1 MEDHSFANLIS
12 GKPIRWERPFFFFA
26 ALFVGDL
33 VWMELGPDVHWS
45 SQTGLHF
52 SLFEIYH
59 PWGWVSVILANI
71 ILTVLASAAFR
82 LLPNSV
88 LALVVVV
95 VLYPFLNVA
104 TRNIIF
110 LLESGSG
117 GRPEL
122 IVIVHSLVNS
132 FAYVLCFVGALLLA
146 LRLIKNLLVALLAG
160 AIVGTVISY
169 FVYLITDQIT
179 DLFSSSVTTSPGSGV
194 VSSVINLIVGSL
206 PFGILSAVLFAL
218 VFWSALW
225 LSGSLAS
232 NEAAPKPRLRRPFYA
247 GIWAVTAG
255 IAWFLFANT
264 TLLLVLGTWDL
275 SQRSSSSATFGRT
288 TEAVG
293 VFLIFGF
300 ASALALIAS
309 VLFVIVIYRMW
320 AAIQDGHARTDPG
333 RAVGFL
339 FIPFFN
345 IYWAFQALLG
355 FAKDYNSY
363 LDRHGLDLRRLPEGI
378 FVAYIILCLGAF
390 IPFVGWLLVAAN
402 MVVGTIMI
410 AKICDAVNALPNPG
424 DSQGASEAV
433 AA

>member
-12 GKPIRWERPFFFFA
+12 GKPIRWERPFLFFA
-26 ALFVGDL
+26 ALFVADL
-33 VWMELGPDVHWS
+33 VWVELGPEVHWS
-45 SQTGLHF
+45 SPSGLHF
-52 SLFEIYH
+52 SLFEVYH
-59 PWGWVSVILANI
+59 PWSWVSVITANI
-71 ILTVLASAAFR
+71 ILTVVATAAFR
-82 LLPNSV
+82 LLPNSLV
-88 LALVVVV
+88 ALVVVA

-104 TRNIIF
+104 TRNIID
-110 LLESGSG
+110 LIVLGSG
-117 GRPEL
+117 WRLEL
-122 IVIVHSLVNS
+122 SDIVHSLGNS
-132 FAYVLCFVGALLLA
+132 FAYALCFVGALMLA

-160 AIVGTVISY
+160 AIVGTVLSH
-169 FVYLITDQIT
+169 FVYLITGLIA
-179 DLFSSSVTTSPGSGV
+179 DLLSQSETSAPGRGV
-194 VSSVINLIVGSL
+194 LSSVINLLVGSL
-206 PFGILSAVLFAL
+206 PFGILSAILFAL
-218 VFWSALW
+218 VFWAALW

-232 NEAAPKPRLRRPFYA
+232 NEEAPKPRLRRPFYA

-264 TLLLVLGTWDL
+264 ALLLVVGRWELT
-275 SQRSSSSATFGRT
+275 QRSGRAATFG

-300 ASALALIAS
+300 ASVLALIAS
-309 VLFVIVIYRMW
+309 ALFVIVIYRMW

-363 LDRHGLDLRRLPEGI
+363 LDRHGLNLRRLPEGI

-410 AKICDAVNALPNPG
+410 AKICDAVNALPDEG
-424 DSQGASEAV
+424 DSPAASVAV

>member
-1 MEDHSFANLIS
+1 MIVHSFANLVS

-33 VWMELGPDVHWS
+33 VWMELGPDVNWS

-59 PWGWVSVILANI
+59 PWGWVTVILADI
-71 ILTVLASAAFR
+71 ILTVLATAAFR

-88 LALVVVV
+88 VALVVLV
-95 VLYPFLNVA
+95 VLYPVLNVG

-110 LLESGSG
+110 LIEIGSG
-117 GRPEL
+117 WRIEL
-122 IVIVHSLVNS
+122 TDIVHSLVNS
-132 FAYVLCFVGALLLA
+132 FAYVLCFMGALLLA
-146 LRLIKNLLVALLAG
+146 LRFIKNLLIALLTG
-160 AIVGTVISY
+160 AIVGTMISH
-169 FVYLITDQIT
+169 FVYLITDQIA
-179 DLFSSSVTTSPGSGV
+179 DLVSQSETSAPGRGV
-194 VSSVINLIVGSL
+194 LSSVINLIIGSL

-218 VFWSALW
+218 VFWAALW
-225 LSGSLAS
+225 LSGTLATDE
-232 NEAAPKPRLRRPFYA
+232 EAAKPRLRRPFFA

-264 TLLLVLGTWDL
+264 MLLLVLGTWDL
-275 SQRSSSSATFGRT
+275 SQRSSSSATFRIN

-300 ASALALIAS
+300 ASALAMIAS

-378 FVAYIILCLGAF
+378 FVAYILLCLGAF

-410 AKICDAVNALPNPG
+410 AKICDAVNALPDAG
-424 DSQGASEAV
+424 DSPAASEAV

>member
-1 MEDHSFANLIS
+1 MEDHSLANLIS

-33 VWMELGPDVHWS
+33 VWMELGPDIHWS
-45 SQTGLHF
+45 SASGFHF
-52 SLFEIYH
+52 SFFEVYH
-59 PWGWVSVILANI
+59 PWSWVSVITANI
-71 ILTVLASAAFR
+71 ILTVLATASFR

-88 LALVVVV
+88 VALVVLV
-95 VLYPFLNVA
+95 VLYPLLNSA
-104 TRNIIF
+104 TRNIII
-110 LLESGSG
+110 LIELGSG
-117 GRPEL
+117 WRLEL
-122 IVIVHSLVNS
+122 TDIAHSLVNS
-132 FAYVLCFVGALLLA
+132 FAYVLCFVGALMLA

-160 AIVGTVISY
+160 AIVGTIISH
-169 FVYLITDQIT
+169 FVYLITDLIT
-179 DLFSSSVTTSPGSGV
+179 DLLSSSGTASPGSRVLG
-194 VSSVINLIVGSL
+194 SVINLIVGSL

-218 VFWSALW
+218 VFWAALW
-225 LSGSLAS
+225 LSGSLAA
-232 NEAAPKPRLRRPFYA
+232 EEQARKPRLPRPYYA

-275 SQRSSSSATFGRT
+275 SQRSSRSATFGRA

-320 AAIQDGHARTDPG
+320 AAIQDDHARTDPG

-345 IYWAFQALLG
+345 IYWAFQALWG

-363 LDRHGLDLRRLPEGI
+363 LDRRGLDLRRLPEGI
-378 FVAYIILCLGAF
+378 FVAYIILCLGAW
-390 IPFVGWLLVAAN
+390 IPFVGSLLVAAN

-410 AKICDAVNALPNPG
+410 AKVCDAVNALPDAGEPPTA
-424 DSQGASEAV
+424 SQAEA
-433 AA
+433 

>member
-26 ALFVGDL
+26 ALFVADL
-33 VWMELGPDVHWS
+33 VWVELGPEVHWS

-52 SLFEIYH
+52 SLFEVYH
-59 PWGWVSVILANI
+59 PWSWVSVITANI
-71 ILTVLASAAFR
+71 ILTVVATAAFR
-82 LLPNSV
+82 LLPNSLV
-88 LALVVVV
+88 ALVVLV
-95 VLYPFLNVA
+95 VLYPFLNAA
-104 TRNIIF
+104 TRNIID
-110 LLESGSG
+110 
-117 GRPEL
+117 L
-122 IVIVHSLVNS
+122 IVLGSDWRLELTGIVHSLVNS
-132 FAYVLCFVGALLLA
+132 FAYALCFVGALMLA
-146 LRLIKNLLVALLAG
+146 LRLIRNLLVALLAG
-160 AIVGTVISY
+160 AIAGTVLSH
-169 FVYLITDQIT
+169 FVYMITGLIA
-179 DLFSSSVTTSPGSGV
+179 DLFSQSETSAPGRGV
-194 VSSVINLIVGSL
+194 LSSVINLLVGSL

-218 VFWSALW
+218 VFWAALW
-225 LSGSLAS
+225 LSGTLAS
-232 NEAAPKPRLRRPFYA
+232 NKEVPKPRLRRPFYS

-264 TLLLVLGTWDL
+264 ALLLVVGRWELT
-275 SQRSSSSATFGRT
+275 QRSGRAATFGE
-288 TEAVG
+288 EAVG

-300 ASALALIAS
+300 ASVLALIAS

-363 LDRHGLDLRRLPEGI
+363 LDRHGLNLRRLPEGI

-410 AKICDAVNALPNPG
+410 AKVCDAVNALPNEG
-424 DSQGASEAV
+424 DSPAASETV

>member
-1 MEDHSFANLIS
+1 MRDHSFANLIS
-12 GKPIRWERPFFFFA
+12 GKPLRWERPFFFFA

-33 VWMELGPDVHWS
+33 VWMELGPDVNWS

-59 PWGWVSVILANI
+59 PWGWVSLIIANI
-71 ILTVLASAAFR
+71 ILTVLATAAFR
-82 LLPNSV
+82 LLPNSLV
-88 LALVVVV
+88 ALVVVV

-110 LLESGSG
+110 LIESGSG
-117 GRPEL
+117 WHL
-122 IVIVHSLVNS
+122 DLTDIVHSLVNS

-146 LRLIKNLLVALLAG
+146 LRFIKNLLVALLAG
-160 AIVGTVISY
+160 AIVGAVTSH
-169 FVYLITDQIT
+169 FVFLVTDLITDLVSQ
-179 DLFSSSVTTSPGSGV
+179 SETSAPGRGV
-194 VSSVINLIVGSL
+194 LGSVINLLVGSV
-206 PFGILSAVLFAL
+206 PFAILSAILFAL
-218 VFWSALW
+218 VFWAALW

-232 NEAAPKPRLRRPFYA
+232 DEDAAKPRLRRPFYS

-275 SQRSSSSATFGRT
+275 SGRSSSSAIFGRT

-320 AAIQDGHARTDPG
+320 AAIQDGHARIDPG

-339 FIPFFN
+339 FI
-345 IYWAFQALLG
+345 
-355 FAKDYNSY
+355 
-363 LDRHGLDLRRLPEGI
+363 
-378 FVAYIILCLGAF
+378 
-390 IPFVGWLLVAAN
+390 
-402 MVVGTIMI
+402 
-410 AKICDAVNALPNPG
+410 
-424 DSQGASEAV
+424 
-433 AA
+433 

>member
-1 MEDHSFANLIS
+1 MKDYSFANLIS
-12 GKPIRWERPFFFFA
+12 GKPIKWERPFFFFA

-33 VWMELGPDVHWS
+33 VWMELGPEVHWS
-45 SQTGLHF
+45 AQTGLHF
-52 SLFEIYH
+52 SLFEVYH
-59 PWGWVSVILANI
+59 PWGWVSVIIANI
-71 ILTVLASAAFR
+71 ILTVLATAAFR

-88 LALVVVV
+88 VALVVLV

-104 TRNIIF
+104 TRNIVDLIV
-110 LLESGSG
+110 LGSG
-117 GRPEL
+117 WRLEL
-122 IVIVHSLVNS
+122 TSIVHSLVNS
-132 FAYVLCFVGALLLA
+132 FGYALCFVGALMLA

-160 AIVGTVISY
+160 SIVGTVLSH
-169 FVYLITDQIT
+169 FVYLITGQIT
-179 DLFSSSVTTSPGSGV
+179 DLFSSSVTTSPGSGIL
-194 VSSVINLIVGSL
+194 SSVINLIVGSL

-218 VFWSALW
+218 VFWAALW

-232 NEAAPKPRLRRPFYA
+232 DAEAPKPRLRRPFYA

-264 TLLLVLGTWDL
+264 ALLLMLGRWEL
-275 SQRSSSSATFGRT
+275 SQRSSRAATFG
-288 TEAVG
+288 TETVG

-300 ASALALIAS
+300 ASVLALIAS

-345 IYWAFQALLG
+345 IYWAFQALWG

-410 AKICDAVNALPNPG
+410 AKICDAVNALPDGG
-424 DSQGASEAV
+424 DSPAASEA
-433 AA
+433 AAA

>member
-1 MEDHSFANLIS
+1 MKDHSFANLVS

-26 ALFVGDL
+26 VLFVADL
-33 VWMELGPDVHWS
+33 VWVELGPEVHWS
-45 SQTGLHF
+45 SQSGLHF
-52 SLFEIYH
+52 SLFEVYN
-59 PWGWVSVILANI
+59 PLLWVTVITANI
-71 ILTVLASAAFR
+71 ILTVLATAAFR
-82 LLPNSV
+82 LLPNSLV
-88 LALVVVV
+88 ALVVLV

-104 TRNIIF
+104 TRNIIY
-110 LLESGSG
+110 LIAPGSG
-117 GRPEL
+117 WHLEL
-122 IVIVHSLVNS
+122 TDIVHSLVNS
-132 FAYVLCFVGALLLA
+132 FAYALCFVGALMLA

-160 AIVGTVISY
+160 AIVGTVLSH
-169 FVYLITDQIT
+169 FVYLITDLIT
-179 DLFSSSVTTSPGSGV
+179 DFFSASETSAPGSRV
-194 VSSVINLIVGSL
+194 LASVINLLVGAL
-206 PFGILSAVLFAL
+206 PFGILSAILFAL
-218 VFWSALW
+218 VFWAAFW

-232 NEAAPKPRLRRPFYA
+232 DEEVPKPRLRRPFFA

-264 TLLLVLGTWDL
+264 SLLLVLGRWELT
-275 SQRSSSSATFGRT
+275 QRSGRSATFST
-288 TEAVG
+288 DALG
-293 VFLIFGF
+293 VFFIFGF
-300 ASALALIAS
+300 ASVLALIAS

-345 IYWAFQALLG
+345 FYWAFQALLG

-363 LDRHGLDLRRLPEGI
+363 LDRHGLNLRRLPEGI

-410 AKICDAVNALPNPG
+410 AKICDAVNALPNAG
-424 DSQGASEAV
+424 DSPAASEAV

>member
-1 MEDHSFANLIS
+1 MRDHSFANLIS

-45 SQTGLHF
+45 SQSGFHF
-52 SLFEIYH
+52 SFFEIYH
-59 PWGWVSVILANI
+59 PWGWVSLITANI
-71 ILTVLASAAFR
+71 ILTVLATAAFR
-82 LLPNSV
+82 LLPNSLV
-88 LALVVVV
+88 ALVVVV
-95 VLYPFLNVA
+95 VPYPFLNVG

-117 GRPEL
+117 WRPEL
-122 IVIVHSLVNS
+122 IVIAHSLVNS

-146 LRLIKNLLVALLAG
+146 LRFIKNLLVALLAG
-160 AIVGTVISY
+160 AIAGAVISY

-179 DLFSSSVTTSPGSGV
+179 NLFSSSVTTSPGSGV

-206 PFGILSAVLFAL
+206 PFAILSAVLFAL
-218 VFWSALW
+218 VFWAALW

-232 NEAAPKPRLRRPFYA
+232 NEEATKPRLRRPFYA
-247 GIWAVTAG
+247 GIWAVTAS

-275 SQRSSSSATFGRT
+275 SQRSSGSATFG

-293 VFLIFGF
+293 VFLILGF

-345 IYWAFQALLG
+345 LYWAFQALLG
-355 FAKDYNSY
+355 FAKDYNNY

-378 FVAYIILCLGAF
+378 FVAYIILCLGAW

-410 AKICDAVNALPNPG
+410 AKICDAVNALPDAGDNPA
-424 DSQGASEAV
+424 ASEA
-433 AA
+433 AAA

>member
-1 MEDHSFANLIS
+1 MKDHSFANLIS

-45 SQTGLHF
+45 AQSGFHF
-52 SLFEIYH
+52 GLFEVYH
-59 PWGWVSVILANI
+59 PWSWVSIITANM
-71 ILTVLASAAFR
+71 ILTVVATAAFR
-82 LLPNSV
+82 LLPNSLV
-88 LALVVVV
+88 ALVVLV
-95 VLYPFLNVA
+95 VLYPLLNVA
-104 TRNIIF
+104 TRNIID
-110 LLESGSG
+110 LIVLGSG
-117 GRPEL
+117 WRLEL
-122 IVIVHSLVNS
+122 SDIVHSLVNS

-146 LRLIKNLLVALLAG
+146 LRFIKSLLVALVAG
-160 AIVGTVISY
+160 AIVGTTISH
-169 FVYLITDQIT
+169 FVFLITDLIT
-179 DLFSSSVTTSPGSGV
+179 EVFSSSGTAPPDKWVLG
-194 VSSVINLIVGSL
+194 SVINLIVGSL

-218 VFWSALW
+218 VFWAALW

-232 NEAAPKPRLRRPFYA
+232 DEEAVKPRLRRPFYA
-247 GIWAVTAG
+247 GIWAATVG
-255 IAWFLFANT
+255 VAWFLFANT
-264 TLLLVLGTWDL
+264 VLLLVLGRWDL
-275 SQRSSSSATFGRT
+275 SQRSSRAASFG

-309 VLFVIVIYRMW
+309 VLFVIVVYKMW

-363 LDRHGLDLRRLPEGI
+363 LERHGLNLRRLPEGI
-378 FVAYIILCLGAF
+378 FVAYIILCLGAW
-390 IPFVGWLLVAAN
+390 IPVLGWLLVAAN
-402 MVVGTIMI
+402 VVVGTIMI
-410 AKICDAVNALPNPG
+410 ARICDAVNALPDGG
-424 DSQGASEAV
+424 DGAAASEAV